1 MVRLSPERFDALMAL
16 VARAP
21 LSPAEAVAVREWHEQ
36 ALAQVRAEA
45 EAQRQKADATPAAK
59 DGV

>member
-1 MVRLSPERFDALMAL
+1 MVRLTPERFDALMAL

-36 ALAQVRAEA
+36 ALAQVRQE
-45 EAQRQKADATPAAK
+45 AAK
-59 DGV
+59 AAPTAGDDDGAVRR

>member
-1 MVRLSPERFDALMAL
+1 MVRLAPERFDALMAL

-45 EAQRQKADATPAAK
+45 AKAAPSSGAD
-59 DGV
+59 DGAVRR